1 MFRMLNVL
9 TAIRNF
15 INAFKDMYVETNMF
29 NKDKTEK
36 SKLIKVFDVLELGSD
51 NISMNVRFTKE
62 YILPYLVTE
71 KYFKKVNLY
80 ILFLFR
86 SSYAKKIYLFLKDY
100 SNCSKKID
108 KKKFA
113 DFLGEDFN
121 LRKIEKYINSI
132 NKSDLN
138 IEITKP
144 INGKKSELI
153 FVIRNKNFFITEDE
167 ELEYFLN
174 EFILEDCQKITQN
187 LIYDGKE
194 NIDNFEK
201 YTKGIYDKKLKSD
214 YEMSRYRSIYEIK
227 LIIENHINNLK
238 DKFNVSNEKY
248 GILMFTDRLNN
259 IDYESFFVNDQY
271 ELIDFATFEKIK
283 LTPEKS
289 LLRLKN
295 AKVSIFNLP
304 KNMKNYSLSSF

>member
-1 MFRMLNVL
+1 
-9 TAIRNF
+9 
-15 INAFKDMYVETNMF
+15 
-29 NKDKTEK
+29 
-36 SKLIKVFDVLELGSD
+36 
-51 NISMNVRFTKE
+51 
-62 YILPYLVTE
+62 
-71 KYFKKVNLY
+71 
-80 ILFLFR
+80 
-86 SSYAKKIYLFLKDY
+86 
-100 SNCSKKID
+100 
-108 KKKFA
+108 
-113 DFLGEDFN
+113 
-121 LRKIEKYINSI
+121 
-132 NKSDLN
+132 
-138 IEITKP
+138 
-144 INGKKSELI
+144 
-153 FVIRNKNFFITEDE
+153 
-167 ELEYFLN
+167 LN

-238 DKFNVSNEKY
+238 DKFNVSNEKH